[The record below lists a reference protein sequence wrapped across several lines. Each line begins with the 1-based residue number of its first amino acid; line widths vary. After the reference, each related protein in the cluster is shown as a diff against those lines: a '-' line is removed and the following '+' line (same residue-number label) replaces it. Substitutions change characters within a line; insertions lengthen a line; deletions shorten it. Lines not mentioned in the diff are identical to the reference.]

1 MLGTDHFTGET
12 PEQILTHP
20 GQAHFAIPG
29 AKTRC
34 GDCWFWSPRRPSD
47 KKAICGKAA
56 SMMSRRGAP
65 PSIPAVPRFATIC
78 QYFTKTAPEI

>member
-12 PEQILTHP
+12 VEQVLTHP

-34 GDCWFWSPRRPSD
+34 SACWFWSPRRAGD

-56 SMMSRRGAP
+56 SMTPGQRPRA
-65 PSIPAVPRFATIC
+65 IPAFATIC